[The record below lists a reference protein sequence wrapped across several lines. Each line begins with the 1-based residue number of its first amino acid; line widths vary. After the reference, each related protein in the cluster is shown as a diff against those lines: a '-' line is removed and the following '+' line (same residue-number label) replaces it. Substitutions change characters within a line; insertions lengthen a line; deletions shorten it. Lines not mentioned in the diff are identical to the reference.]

1 MNKKN
6 SKFFYAIG
14 AMGKDLYSAFM
25 GSFLTIY
32 LTDVFGLSG
41 IAMGTLFLV
50 ARIWDAVNDPL
61 MFLGMVIMFAGIG
74 IILVTS
80 TAQMADTVDYSEWT
94 LGKRS
99 EGVIFSMNSFA
110 IKFGQAVGGS
120 IIGYGLTA
128 IGYEANQPQTART
141 LMGIR
146 ILIAVVPLL
155 LALVSLGV
163 YWRYELDSHTLK
175 QMEAEL
181 RQRQDS

>member
-1 MNKKN
+1 
-6 SKFFYAIG
+6 
-14 AMGKDLYSAFM
+14 
-25 GSFLTIY
+25 
-32 LTDVFGLSG
+32 
-41 IAMGTLFLV
+41 
-50 ARIWDAVNDPL
+50 
-61 MFLGMVIMFAGIG
+61 MFAGIG

-80 TAQMADTVDYSEWT
+80 SAQMADTVDYSEWT

-110 IKFGQAVGGS
+110 IKLGQAVGGS

-146 ILIAVVPLL
+146 ILIAVIPLL

-163 YWRYELDSHTLK
+163 YWRYELDTKTLK

-181 RQRQDS
+181 RQKRDS